1 LQDKVLRNVL
11 LVPIVFREVV
21 LEDELRVVGVTEEVA
36 LADWFDFVVEE
47 LEGVLVR
54 ELDNIVLEGT
64 DTFEELARI

>member
-64 DTFEELARI
+64 DAFEELARI

>member
-1 LQDKVLRNVL
+1 MQDKVLRNVL